1 MNKHDFLAKL
11 RKKLTDLPQDEV
23 LERLN
28 FFSEMIEDRI
38 EEGLS
43 EKEAVVSVGR
53 VHEIAAQILSETSGE
68 SVLKN
73 KDEKNRVKLLEIFL
87 LILGSPLWLSLVLA
101 AFAIV
106 LSLYAVLWSLVVFIW
121 AVFVSLAA
129 SSLGFALVG
138 FKFIFSGFG
147 LSGAALIGSG
157 LILVGLSIFCYFA
170 SLYASKAVILL
181 TKKIFLWISKFFV
194 KKEVAK

>member
-11 RKKLTDLPQDEV
+11 RKKLSDLPQDEV

-43 EKEAVVSVGR
+43 EKEAVASVGR

-68 SVLKN
+68 GVFRN
-73 KDEKNRVKLLEIFL
+73 KDEKNRVKLLEIIL
-87 LILGSPLWLSLVLA
+87 LVLGSPLWLSLVLA
-101 AFAIV
+101 AFSIV

-129 SSLGFALVG
+129 SSLGFALAG

-147 LSGAALIGSG
+147 FSGAALIGSG